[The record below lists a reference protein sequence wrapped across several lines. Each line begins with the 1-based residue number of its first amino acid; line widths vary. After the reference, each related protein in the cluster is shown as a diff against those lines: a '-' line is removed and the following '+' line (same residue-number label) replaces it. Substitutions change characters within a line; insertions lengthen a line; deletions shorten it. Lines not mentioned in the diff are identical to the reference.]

1 MSVYQ
6 PAVLMSRG
14 NGPIDAVAPMK
25 WIEKGSCMRL
35 RTLLNGLLKGKLLLM
50 ALVSLAVFGGAVA
63 MAATTSGGQ
72 SVFHALVGSTSTTS
86 APDKPS
92 PTHGT
97 GGEAT
102 PTPGA
107 NSHAANCPGLPE
119 AQNLAASFSLGTAS
133 TGDDI
138 QAICSLHQG
147 TFKGTAP
154 SGATVASSQ
163 VFGYGEIN
171 DLLTYAQYLATH
183 DTANAAGT
191 LTSDNARSHLA
202 EALQNCGTT
211 ALESCLL
218 TKIPGFQPGKSG
230 NNGNGNGKPTS
241 APTPGGGKPTS
252 TPTPP
257 GGGKPS
263 STRTPH
269 SH

>member
-1 MSVYQ
+1 MRFSSV
-6 PAVLMSRG
+6 LS
-14 NGPIDAVAPMK
+14 
-25 WIEKGSCMRL
+25 S
-35 RTLLNGLLKGKLLLM
+35 LLKGKLLAV
-50 ALVSLAVFGGAVA
+50 ALVSIAVVGGTAA
-63 MAATTSGGQ
+63 MAASNPGGRDVVHAIIGLTS
-72 SVFHALVGSTSTTS
+72 ATST
-86 APDKPS
+86 PDKPS
-92 PTHGT
+92 PTRGT
-97 GGEAT
+97 RGEAT

-263 STRTPH
+263 STPTPH